1 MKRHGSFIAAAGALT
16 LCAAAPAVAQG
27 VPATA
32 RSEAQ
37 QKQERYQIGQMERV
51 LEGAVEHG
59 ATMMRDRLQAV
70 VPPAQ
75 AQLLIQENA
84 HVRGFRLE
92 GYGVFFDVIVPSLDG
107 SLTWSLRT
115 LDQND
120 LGLQSALSVLKTR
133 INPTDI
139 DMQQAL
145 KRIELQVGPA
155 TATLASLTGQAPP
168 QPDARNVTGSAAG
181 LSDQLAGAA
190 AANAAPPPACGHS
203 RRPDP
208 RRSER
213 GVPRRGHPGA
223 HRRHARPQQPA
234 RHRSERMGD
243 VAARRNEDR
252 PRLAPADSG
261 AQSVVIRVQRRRPG
275 GLPRRADFARRSPQA
290 RGPAGVLA
298 ACIWAGHSIKIRGC
312 ASGSAPVWRVFSSSR
327 PHRVRA
333 GRRSQEGPRR
343 FWTSSTGWFDAGI
356 VNGQNKLVPAIS
368 FKLKNVSDQK
378 LKVIQVN
385 VLFKRVNDPAEWGSG
400 FVTVVGSSGPGSRRR
415 RPRPLLVKSN
425 LGYTGSDQ
433 TRQEMLQN
441 SQFIDAKAEFSA
453 KYGSIQWA
461 RLGEF
466 PVTRTLISN

>member
-1 MKRHGSFIAAAGALT
+1 MKRHGSFIAAGALT

-37 QKQERYQIGQMERV
+37 QKQERYQIAQMERV

-155 TATLASLTGQAPP
+155 TLAGLTAQAPP
-168 QPDARNVTGSAAG
+168 QPEVRNVTGSAAAAP
-181 LSDQLAGAA
+181 DQLAGAA
-190 AANAAPPPACGHS
+190 AANAALPAA
-203 RRPDP
+203 
-208 RRSER
+208 
-213 GVPRRGHPGA
+213 PG
-223 HRRHARPQQPA
+223 QPA
-234 RHRSERMGD
+234 DPILDDPNEAYRAEVIQALIDAVLDHSSPLGIGPSEWVT
-243 VAARRNEDR
+243 VAARRNEER

-261 AQSVVIRVQRRRPG
+261 AQSVVIRASG
-275 GLPRRADFARRSPQA
+275 AD
-290 RGPAGVLA
+290 LA
-298 ACIWAGHSIKIRGC
+298 AFRAGQISREEVIKRLDR
-312 ASGSAPVWRVFSSSR
+312 RVF
-327 PHRVRA
+327 
-333 GRRSQEGPRR
+333 
-343 FWTSSTGWFDAGI
+343 
-356 VNGQNKLVPAIS
+356 
-368 FKLKNVSDQK
+368 
-378 LKVIQVN
+378 
-385 VLFKRVNDPAEWGSG
+385 
-400 FVTVVGSSGPGSRRR
+400 
-415 RPRPLLVKSN
+415 
-425 LGYTGSDQ
+425 
-433 TRQEMLQN
+433 
-441 SQFIDAKAEFSA
+441 
-453 KYGSIQWA
+453 
-461 RLGEF
+461 
-466 PVTRTLISN
+466 

>member
-1 MKRHGSFIAAAGALT
+1 MKRHGSFIAAGALT

-133 INPTDI
+133 INPADI

-181 LSDQLAGAA
+181 LADQLAGAA
-190 AANAAPPPACGHS
+190 ASNAALPAA
-203 RRPDP
+203 
-208 RRSER
+208 
-213 GVPRRGHPGA
+213 PG
-223 HRRHARPQQPA
+223 QPA
-234 RHRSERMGD
+234 DPILDDPNEAYRAEVIQALIDAVLDHSSPLGIGPNEWVT

-261 AQSVVIRVQRRRPG
+261 AQSVVIRVSG
-275 GLPRRADFARRSPQA
+275 AD
-290 RGPAGVLA
+290 LA
-298 ACIWAGHSIKIRGC
+298 AFRAGQVSREEVLKR
-312 ASGSAPVWRVFSSSR
+312 VDRRVF
-327 PHRVRA
+327 
-333 GRRSQEGPRR
+333 
-343 FWTSSTGWFDAGI
+343 
-356 VNGQNKLVPAIS
+356 
-368 FKLKNVSDQK
+368 
-378 LKVIQVN
+378 
-385 VLFKRVNDPAEWGSG
+385 
-400 FVTVVGSSGPGSRRR
+400 
-415 RPRPLLVKSN
+415 
-425 LGYTGSDQ
+425 
-433 TRQEMLQN
+433 
-441 SQFIDAKAEFSA
+441 
-453 KYGSIQWA
+453 
-461 RLGEF
+461 
-466 PVTRTLISN
+466 

>member
-1 MKRHGSFIAAAGALT
+1 MKRHGSFIAAGALT

-155 TATLASLTGQAPP
+155 TATLAALTGQAPP
-168 QPDARNVTGSAAG
+168 LPDARNATGSAAG
-181 LSDQLAGAA
+181 LADQLAGAA
-190 AANAAPPPACGHS
+190 AANAAQ
-203 RRPDP
+203 
-208 RRSER
+208 
-213 GVPRRGHPGA
+213 PGA
-223 HRRHARPQQPA
+223 PA
-234 RHRSERMGD
+234 APAQLADPILDDPNEAYRTEVIQALIDAVLDHSSPLGVGPNEWVT

-261 AQSVVIRVQRRRPG
+261 AQSVVLRVSG
-275 GLPRRADFARRSPQA
+275 AD
-290 RGPAGVLA
+290 LA
-298 ACIWAGHSIKIRGC
+298 A
-312 ASGSAPVWRVFSSSR
+312 F
-327 PHRVRA
+327 RA
-333 GRRSQEGPRR
+333 GQ
-343 FWTSSTGWFDAGI
+343 
-356 VNGQNKLVPAIS
+356 
-368 FKLKNVSDQK
+368 VSREE
-378 LKVIQVN
+378 
-385 VLFKRVNDPAEWGSG
+385 VL
-400 FVTVVGSSGPGSRRR
+400 
-415 RPRPLLVKSN
+415 
-425 LGYTGSDQ
+425 
-433 TRQEMLQN
+433 
-441 SQFIDAKAEFSA
+441 
-453 KYGSIQWA
+453 
-461 RLGEF
+461 
-466 PVTRTLISN
+466 

>member
-1 MKRHGSFIAAAGALT
+1 MMRHGSFIAAGALT

-37 QKQERYQIGQMERV
+37 QRQQRYQIAQMERV

-59 ATMMRDRLQAV
+59 AAMMRDRLQAV

-75 AQLLIQENA
+75 AQLLFQENA

-92 GYGVFFDVIVPSLDG
+92 GYGMFFDVIVPSLDG

-168 QPDARNVTGSAAG
+168 QSDARNVTGSAAG
-181 LSDQLAGAA
+181 LADQLAGAA
-190 AANAAPPPACGHS
+190 AANAALPAA
-203 RRPDP
+203 
-208 RRSER
+208 
-213 GVPRRGHPGA
+213 PG
-223 HRRHARPQQPA
+223 QPA
-234 RHRSERMGD
+234 DPILDDPNEAYRAEVIQALIDAVLDHSSPLGIGPSEWVT

-261 AQSVVIRVQRRRPG
+261 AQSVVIRVSG
-275 GLPRRADFARRSPQA
+275 AD
-290 RGPAGVLA
+290 LA
-298 ACIWAGHSIKIRGC
+298 AFRAGQVSREEVLKR
-312 ASGSAPVWRVFSSSR
+312 VDRRVF
-327 PHRVRA
+327 
-333 GRRSQEGPRR
+333 
-343 FWTSSTGWFDAGI
+343 
-356 VNGQNKLVPAIS
+356 
-368 FKLKNVSDQK
+368 
-378 LKVIQVN
+378 
-385 VLFKRVNDPAEWGSG
+385 
-400 FVTVVGSSGPGSRRR
+400 
-415 RPRPLLVKSN
+415 
-425 LGYTGSDQ
+425 
-433 TRQEMLQN
+433 
-441 SQFIDAKAEFSA
+441 
-453 KYGSIQWA
+453 
-461 RLGEF
+461 
-466 PVTRTLISN
+466 

>member
-16 LCAAAPAVAQG
+16 LCAAAAPAVAQG
-27 VPATA
+27 VSATA

-37 QKQERYQIGQMERV
+37 LKQERYQIAQMERV

-133 INPTDI
+133 ISPADI

-155 TATLASLTGQAPP
+155 TAMLAGLTGPAPP
-168 QPDARNVTGSAAG
+168 QPEARNVTGSAAG
-181 LSDQLAGAA
+181 LADQAAGAA
-190 AANAAPPPACGHS
+190 AANAGPAAAPA
-203 RRPDP
+203 
-208 RRSER
+208 
-213 GVPRRGHPGA
+213 
-223 HRRHARPQQPA
+223 QPA
-234 RHRSERMGD
+234 DPILDDPNEAYRAEVIQALIDAVLDHSSPLGIGPNEWVT

-261 AQSVVIRVQRRRPG
+261 AQSVVIRVSG
-275 GLPRRADFARRSPQA
+275 ADLASFRAGQVSREE
-290 RGPAGVLA
+290 VL
-298 ACIWAGHSIKIRGC
+298 KR
-312 ASGSAPVWRVFSSSR
+312 VDRRVF
-327 PHRVRA
+327 
-333 GRRSQEGPRR
+333 
-343 FWTSSTGWFDAGI
+343 
-356 VNGQNKLVPAIS
+356 
-368 FKLKNVSDQK
+368 
-378 LKVIQVN
+378 
-385 VLFKRVNDPAEWGSG
+385 
-400 FVTVVGSSGPGSRRR
+400 
-415 RPRPLLVKSN
+415 
-425 LGYTGSDQ
+425 
-433 TRQEMLQN
+433 
-441 SQFIDAKAEFSA
+441 
-453 KYGSIQWA
+453 
-461 RLGEF
+461 
-466 PVTRTLISN
+466 

>member
-1 MKRHGSFIAAAGALT
+1 MKRHGSFIAAGALT

-181 LSDQLAGAA
+181 LADQLAGAA
-190 AANAAPPPACGHS
+190 AANAALPAA
-203 RRPDP
+203 
-208 RRSER
+208 
-213 GVPRRGHPGA
+213 PG
-223 HRRHARPQQPA
+223 QPA
-234 RHRSERMGD
+234 DPILDDPNEAYRAEVIQALIDAVLDHSSPLGIGPNEWVT

-261 AQSVVIRVQRRRPG
+261 AQSVVIRVSG
-275 GLPRRADFARRSPQA
+275 AD
-290 RGPAGVLA
+290 LA
-298 ACIWAGHSIKIRGC
+298 AFRAGQVSRDEVLKR
-312 ASGSAPVWRVFSSSR
+312 VDRRVF
-327 PHRVRA
+327 
-333 GRRSQEGPRR
+333 
-343 FWTSSTGWFDAGI
+343 
-356 VNGQNKLVPAIS
+356 
-368 FKLKNVSDQK
+368 
-378 LKVIQVN
+378 
-385 VLFKRVNDPAEWGSG
+385 
-400 FVTVVGSSGPGSRRR
+400 
-415 RPRPLLVKSN
+415 
-425 LGYTGSDQ
+425 
-433 TRQEMLQN
+433 
-441 SQFIDAKAEFSA
+441 
-453 KYGSIQWA
+453 
-461 RLGEF
+461 
-466 PVTRTLISN
+466 

>member
-1 MKRHGSFIAAAGALT
+1 MKRHGSFIAAGALT
-16 LCAAAPAVAQG
+16 LCAAAAPAVAQG

-75 AQLLIQENA
+75 AQLLFQENA

-155 TATLASLTGQAPP
+155 TATLAALTGQAPP
-168 QPDARNVTGSAAG
+168 QPEARNVTGSAAG
-181 LSDQLAGAA
+181 LADQLAGAA
-190 AANAAPPPACGHS
+190 AANAGAPAAPA
-203 RRPDP
+203 
-208 RRSER
+208 
-213 GVPRRGHPGA
+213 
-223 HRRHARPQQPA
+223 QPA
-234 RHRSERMGD
+234 DPILDNPNEAYRVEVIQALIDAVLDHSSPLGIGVDEWVT
-243 VAARRNEDR
+243 VAARRNEER

-261 AQSVVIRVQRRRPG
+261 AQSVVIRVSG
-275 GLPRRADFARRSPQA
+275 AD
-290 RGPAGVLA
+290 LA
-298 ACIWAGHSIKIRGC
+298 AFRAGQVSREEVLKR
-312 ASGSAPVWRVFSSSR
+312 VDRRVF
-327 PHRVRA
+327 
-333 GRRSQEGPRR
+333 
-343 FWTSSTGWFDAGI
+343 
-356 VNGQNKLVPAIS
+356 
-368 FKLKNVSDQK
+368 
-378 LKVIQVN
+378 
-385 VLFKRVNDPAEWGSG
+385 
-400 FVTVVGSSGPGSRRR
+400 
-415 RPRPLLVKSN
+415 
-425 LGYTGSDQ
+425 
-433 TRQEMLQN
+433 
-441 SQFIDAKAEFSA
+441 
-453 KYGSIQWA
+453 
-461 RLGEF
+461 
-466 PVTRTLISN
+466 